1 MSAEHSA
8 TTTTTQGICFVR
20 QKLCIIL
27 LAALLLFPFLTD
39 SWVLTLL
46 VLFFSDFNT
55 LANGQLNRKPKS
67 HTSWKSTS
75 FLSLISV
82 YVRAEFSL
90 SSWDVKEWWK
100 REIRSVASFSSRL
113 FFLRNPVPRSLD
125 RCLRIDIS
133 IRCYERD
140 LVCLCLCNRE
150 TCVKNEESHLLKI
163 CWSLLSCLSDV
174 IIDVQTIGS
183 SDGLSIHLVKYDD
196 GTAMEELKLWKSF
209 WEI

>member
-75 FLSLISV
+75 FLSLTSV
-82 YVRAEFSL
+82 SMCVPSFHCQVETSKNSEREKFGRLPL
-90 SSWDVKEWWK
+90 SHQDSSSFAIQCQDRWIDVY
-100 REIRSVASFSSRL
+100 AST
-113 FFLRNPVPRSLD
+113 
-125 RCLRIDIS
+125 S

-183 SDGLSIHLVKYDD
+183 SGGLSIHLVQYDD
-196 GTAMEELKLWKSF
+196 GTAMEELKL
-209 WEI
+209 